1 MYVTQGLLDALLTFA
16 SEREPRSFAAVLDVT
31 PANQFDADLDLPDE
45 TPIFTHFYLPDAG
58 RSVTAVFGVDLS
70 TPTGKTAG
78 RFVSH
83 PAGDLSVSITDDLH
97 EVVLVAIPP
106 WDRTSVAAFDRS
118 GTRQSLDVIDAEPP
132 SEQLP

>member
-16 SEREPRSFAAVLDVT
+16 SEHEPRSFAAVLDVT
-31 PANQFDADLDLPDE
+31 PAEQFDDDLGLPAE

-83 PAGDLSVSITDDLH
+83 PAGDLSVSLTDDLH

-132 SEQLP
+132 TEQLP